1 MVRYISTRGTAPVL
15 GFDEVVLTGL
25 ARDGGLYVPETWPQ
39 FSADEIRGLASMNY
53 ADAAAFLLFPFLGD
67 CISEAEFKA
76 MTAKAYASFS
86 HQAVVPISQLGS
98 NEFLMELYHG
108 PTLAFKDVALQL
120 LGLLYDLLLSSR
132 GKRVTIVGATSG
144 DTGSAAI
151 DACRGRDA
159 VDIFI
164 LHPAGRVS
172 DVQRRQ
178 MTTVLDSNVYN
189 IAVEGDFDDCQ
200 AMVKA
205 MFNDLEFRDEL
216 AVSAVNSINWARVM
230 AQIVYYFTVGV
241 SLGSPD
247 RAVSFSVPS
256 GNFGDVYAG
265 YAASKMGLPIEQ
277 LIVAT
282 NSNDILSRFFNS
294 GEYRKSSVDPTIS
307 PSMDIQVSSN
317 FERFLFDLYG
327 RDGAAVSDLMEKL
340 DSEGGFA
347 VNMSLLN
354 EGIFS
359 AGSCN
364 EEDTLQMIQQ
374 TLQNSVKL
382 VDPHTA
388 VGLCV
393 GTECKNQSAAPLV
406 TLSTAHPAKFPEAVE
421 KATGVHPELPSH
433 LSDLFDREERL
444 VQLPNDLGTVKSF
457 IRERARIL
465 QAT

>member
-15 GFDEVVLTGL
+15 SFDEVVLTGL

-67 CISEAEFKA
+67 CISEVDFKA

-120 LGLLYDLLLSSR
+120 LGLLYDHLLSSR

-205 MFNDLEFRDEL
+205 MFNDLAFRDEL

-256 GNFGDVYAG
+256 GNFGDIYAG

-294 GEYRKSSVDPTIS
+294 GEYRKSTVDPTIS

-327 RDGAAVSDLMEKL
+327 RDGAAVSDLMAKL

-388 VGLCV
+388 VGLSV
-393 GTECKNQSAAPLV
+393 GAECKNQSAAPLV

-433 LSDLFDREERL
+433 LSDLFEREERL

>member
-1 MVRYISTRGTAPVL
+1 MRYISTRGQAPVL
-15 GFDEVVLTGL
+15 NFEDVVLTGL

-39 FSADEIRGLASMNY
+39 FSKDDIRGLASMSY
-53 ADAAAFLLFPFLGD
+53 AEAAAFLLQPFLGES
-67 CISEAEFKA
+67 ISEADFRA
-76 MTAKAYASFS
+76 MTEKAYASFS
-86 HQAVVPISQLGS
+86 HKAVVPVSQLGS

-120 LGLLYDLLLSSR
+120 LGLLYDHLLGR
-132 GKRVTIVGATSG
+132 QQRRATIIGATSG

-151 DACRGRDA
+151 EACRGRDA

-172 DVQRRQ
+172 EVQRRQ
-178 MTTVLDSNVYN
+178 MTTVLDSNVHN
-189 IAVEGDFDDCQ
+189 IAVQGDFDDCQ

-205 MFNDLEFRDEL
+205 MFNDLEFRDDL
-216 AVSAVNSINWARVM
+216 SVSAVNSINWARVM

-247 RAVSFSVPS
+247 RAISFSVPS
-256 GNFGDVYAG
+256 GNFGDIYAG
-265 YAASKMGLPIEQ
+265 YAASKMGLPIDQ

-282 NSNDILSRFFNS
+282 NRNDILSRFFNS

-317 FERFLFDLYG
+317 FERFLFDLHG
-327 RDGAAVSDLMEKL
+327 RDGAAVANLMEKL
-340 DSEGGFA
+340 DKEGGFA

-359 AGSCN
+359 AGRCD
-364 EEDTLQMIQQ
+364 EADTLETIRT
-374 TLQNSVKL
+374 TLKESAIT

-388 VGLCV
+388 IGIKVGADCRDS
-393 GTECKNQSAAPLV
+393 SAAPMVNLA
-406 TLSTAHPAKFPEAVE
+406 TAHPAKFPDAVVE
-421 KATGVHPELPSH
+421 ATGETPALPKH
-433 LSDLFDREERL
+433 MQDLFDRDERL
-444 VQLPNDLGTVKSF
+444 VELPNDLATVKSY
-457 IRERARIL
+457 IKERARIL
-465 QAT
+465 SAA